1 MAQRIK
7 GQEVEVRLV
16 VDGVVQ
22 TTLTDIRSFDVT
34 PKLEKLEEQYL
45 GETTMRYDELFNG
58 VDFSMDL
65 HLETQD
71 AFKFMKSIIDRARRR
86 VPGTKINI
94 KARLNFANGNTP
106 IVLMSDCFFDELP
119 LSFGSRSDY
128 GQLSVSGSCSDF
140 EVLGLP

>member
-7 GQEVEVRLV
+7 GQEIEVRLI
-16 VDGVVQ
+16 VDGVLQ

-45 GETTMRYDELFNG
+45 GETSMRYDEIFNG

-65 HLETQD
+65 HLED
-71 AFKFMKSIIDRARRR
+71 SAAFKFMNAVLERARRR

-94 KARLNFANGNTP
+94 KARLNFANGQTP
-106 IVLMSDCFFDELP
+106 IVMLEDCFFEDIP
-119 LSFGSRSDY
+119 LAFGGRSDY
-128 GQLSVSGSCSDF
+128 GQITISGSCQNF
-140 EVLGLP
+140 NVLGLT